1 MDTGTAVSNTYSLV
15 EAHVSDVT
23 QTLNPGRDV
32 RTDLELVG
40 HGAIGKRGGKRRRAV
55 EKVETL
61 ATDGDQGGRVQVP
74 D

>member
-1 MDTGTAVSNTYSLV
+1 V

-32 RTDLELVG
+32 RTDLELVS
-40 HGAIGKRGGKRRRAV
+40 HGAMGKRGGKRRCAV

-61 ATDGDQGGRVQVP
+61 ATDGDQGGRVQVSNR
-74 D
+74 